1 MAIKQ
6 DRKYTK
12 FKGQVL
18 KGQLIVR
25 CLGSEEMLFQVGA
38 LWRLFCVE
46 VNTVG
51 SWNWEEGSGGM
62 RGDGGS

>member
-1 MAIKQ
+1 M
-6 DRKYTK
+6 
-12 FKGQVL
+12 
-18 KGQLIVR
+18 R

-62 RGDGGS
+62 RGDGES